1 MKFND
6 VLGVFDIIGDPRVF
20 CTELKGLVGELGDLR
35 LTENQLMQLY
45 QFIAGRLVARSDDRI
60 DTTKMLCVEIIEKV
74 SLVKIVF
81 VDVEEVL
88 ITDKVEFTIRRK

>member
-1 MKFND
+1 MKFNN
-6 VLGVFDIIGDPRVF
+6 VLGIFDIIGDPRVF
-20 CTELKGLVGELGDLR
+20 CAELKGLVNEIGDLR

-88 ITDKVEFTIRRK
+88 ITDKVEFKIRRK

>member
-6 VLGVFDIIGDPRVF
+6 VLGMFDVVGDPRVF
-20 CTELKGLVGELGDLR
+20 CAELKGLVNEIGDLR

-74 SLVKIVF
+74 SLVRIVF

>member
-6 VLGVFDIIGDPRVF
+6 VLGMFDVVGDPRVF
-20 CTELKGLVGELGDLR
+20 CAELKGLVNEIGDLR

-45 QFIAGRLVARSDDRI
+45 QFIAGRLVARGDDRI

-88 ITDKVEFTIRRK
+88 ITDKVEFTVKRK

>member
-6 VLGVFDIIGDPRVF
+6 VLDMFDIVGDPRVF
-20 CTELKGLVGELGDLR
+20 CVELKGLVSKLGDLR

-60 DTTKMLCVEIIEKV
+60 DTSKMLCVEIIEKV

>member
-6 VLGVFDIIGDPRVF
+6 VLGMFDVVGNPRVF
-20 CTELKGLVGELGDLR
+20 CAELKGLVGELGDLR

-60 DTTKMLCVEIIEKV
+60 DTAKMLSVEIIEKV

-88 ITDKVEFTIRRK
+88 ITDKVAFTIRRK